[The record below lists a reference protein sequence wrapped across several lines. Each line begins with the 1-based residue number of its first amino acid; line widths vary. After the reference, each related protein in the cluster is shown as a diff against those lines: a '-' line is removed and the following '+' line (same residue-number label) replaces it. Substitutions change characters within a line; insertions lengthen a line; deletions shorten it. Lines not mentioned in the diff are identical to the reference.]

1 MPVADIPA
9 DSRSLLYDTGNDKS
23 ADTGTDYPCTACRI
37 LGIGGCRNGN
47 LSGNCGEH
55 TGEIVIGVIGG
66 RCPYSTVKGYGNR
79 IQNRIE
85 GIGYNNVVVYSSSR
99 VAGVLDNKGVG
110 ELAIFRNGGRRQG
123 FADA

>member
-1 MPVADIPA
+1 MFCKGIKIPIA
-9 DSRSLLYDTGNDKS
+9 GRLYGTGDDKSTDAGLNRVGTGN
-23 ADTGTDYPCTACRI
+23 RI

-110 ELAIFRNGGRRQG
+110 ELSIFRNGGRRQG